1 MAILN
6 FFQSLGGSM
15 PSVIAQGLIWG
26 VMAIGVY
33 ITFRILDIADLTVD
47 GSLATGGAVC
57 VILISSGVNPWLALL
72 CSFLS
77 GLLAGLITGL
87 LHTACGIPAILAGIL
102 TQFALY
108 SINLRIMGG
117 FVSTR
122 SNIPLPF
129 NMSSVLSSS
138 NFTLGESTSTIVTS
152 ALILLAFIIGIIVL
166 LYWFFGTERGCSLR
180 ATGANQSMA
189 RAQGINTNTNIVLGL
204 MLSNGL
210 VALCG
215 GMLSQYQNFADINMG
230 RGAIVIGLAA
240 VIVGEVLLSKV
251 FKNFA
256 LKLLSVVI
264 GAIIYYL
271 AMTVV
276 LKLGLNTDDL
286 KLFTAII
293 VALFL
298 ALPYFKSKASKRKVG
313 KTAAVAA
320 EGGKTNG

>member
-1 MAILN
+1 MAIIN
-6 FFQSLGGSM
+6 FFSSLAGSL
-15 PSVIAQGLIWG
+15 PSVLAQGLIWG

-57 VILISSGVNPWLALL
+57 VILISSGVNPWIALL

-77 GLLAGLITGL
+77 GLLAGLVTGL
-87 LHTACGIPAILAGIL
+87 LHTACGIPAILSGIL

-129 NMSSVLSSS
+129 NMSSIISSA
-138 NFTLGESTSTIVTS
+138 NFTISGSPVTLILS
-152 ALILLAFIIGIIVL
+152 ALVLVGFIVGIIVL

-189 RAQGINTNTNIVLGL
+189 RAQGINTNSNIVLGL

-240 VIVGEVLLSKV
+240 VIVGEVLLSKI

-256 LKLLSVVI
+256 LKLLSVVF
-264 GAIIYYL
+264 GAIIYYF

-298 ALPYFKSKASKRKVG
+298 ATPYIKAKASKRRAG
-313 KTAAVAA
+313 KTVAA
-320 EGGKTNG
+320 AQGGKTNG